1 MKRTASRVAWM
12 VGAIGLALPGGL
24 AAQERV
30 AGAPG
35 AATFDV
41 AAQGPQMMK
50 MRVPLE
56 ARVVTGAPYSA
67 DVVTENIET
76 LADGNRIV
84 HRTTG
89 RVYRDG
95 QGRTRREENGDGT
108 VSQMVFVT
116 DPVGH
121 VSYTIT
127 PAERIVLKS
136 DGAPVD
142 TVFFNTGGGQMIYMK
157 QRADPGELER
167 KREVE
172 RKIATDKIVADKM
185 TASEGGKIYAFEDN
199 MVVARESSGPA
210 WDEQVEKLAARQVE
224 GVMAEG
230 TRTTRTIPAG
240 AIGNERPI
248 VTTIEEWR
256 SPDLQVLVSTTTSD
270 PRAGDHTYKLEN
282 IVKGE
287 PDPSLFQAPAGYT
300 VKDVKIR
307 ENVTIKRDPRQ

>member
-1 MKRTASRVAWM
+1 MTRTASRVMWM
-12 VGAIGLALPGGL
+12 VGAIGLVLPGLL

-30 AGAPG
+30 AGASG
-35 AATFDV
+35 VATFEVDTP
-41 AAQGPQMMK
+41 GPQMMK

-84 HRTTG
+84 HRTSG

-108 VSQMVFVT
+108 SPQMVFIT
-116 DPVGH
+116 DPVAH
-121 VSYTIT
+121 VSYSVT
-127 PAERIVLKS
+127 PAERMVVKA

-142 TVFFNTGGGQMIYMK
+142 TVFFSESGGQTLFMR
-157 QRADPGELER
+157 QRVDPGDVER

-172 RKIATDKIVADKM
+172 RKILADKIVADKI
-185 TASEGGKIYAFEDN
+185 AVSESRHTVAFDGN
-199 MVVARESSGPA
+199 VVVTHEPDQT
-210 WDEQVEKLAARQVE
+210 WDEQVEKLPTRQVE

-248 VTTIEEWR
+248 VMTIEEWR
-256 SPDLQVLVSTTTSD
+256 SPDLQVLVSTSTSD
-270 PRAGDHTYKLEN
+270 PRTGEHAYKLQN
-282 IVKGE
+282 VVKGE

-307 ENVTIKRDPRQ
+307 ENITIKREPK